1 MSGLLNLPGTK
12 SGQQGGYVPLGTPL
26 KQHAVSA
33 GGIAEPVIEMGDL
46 GLDEFYNDVA
56 SIRDSIRTFDD
67 SLSALR
73 TKQLYSL
80 QNPSEELSVEL
91 NELSASLTLDS
102 AKLKARLTDL
112 GKGVGQDEARRGH
125 WENLKAQLG
134 RAVQKW
140 QTGEMQQRE
149 KVRERVARQMAI
161 VNPDVTE
168 AEIKAVVDTSSAS
181 SAPQIFQQAVSG
193 TRTAA
198 ATSALNDVKSRHS
211 ELLAIETTLVELAA
225 LMQQVAE
232 LVITQDTQFTFIEDS
247 TKSAA
252 ADIEAG
258 VQQVAKARLSAAA
271 ARHKRKICFGVAAV
285 LVIILIVV
293 ILVQLGG
300 SGGGA
305 SKEETK
311 TETVSATDSHT
322 ANQQTD
328 AATATATQQT
338 QWWTPEVA
346 AATQR

>member
-12 SGQQGGYVPLGTPL
+12 SGQHGGYVPLDAPI

-46 GLDEFYNDVA
+46 GVDEFYNEVA
-56 SIRDSIRTFDD
+56 SVRDSIRAFETT
-67 SLSALR
+67 LTTLR

-80 QNPSEELSVEL
+80 QSPSEELSVEL
-91 NELSASLTLDS
+91 NEFSASLTLES
-102 AKLKARLTDL
+102 AKLKGRLTEL
-112 GKGVGQDEARRGH
+112 GKGVGRDEARRSH

-149 KVRERVARQMAI
+149 KVKERVARQMHI

-168 AEIKAVVDTSSAS
+168 EEIKAVVDVSSS
-181 SAPQIFQQAVSG
+181 TSAPQIFQQAVSG

-198 ATSALNDVKSRHS
+198 ATSALNEAKSRHS

-232 LVITQDTQFTFIEDS
+232 LVITQDSQFISIEDT
-247 TKSAA
+247 TKTAA
-252 ADIEAG
+252 GDIEAG
-258 VQQVAKARLSAAA
+258 AQQVTKARLSAAA
-271 ARHKRKICFGVAAV
+271 ARHKRKICLGVGLA

-293 ILVQLGG
+293 ISVQFGG
-300 SGGGA
+300 SGGGGK
-305 SKEETK
+305 SEETK
-311 TETVSATDSHT
+311 TETVSQTDSAT
-322 ANQQTD
+322 QTQTE
-328 AATATATQQT
+328 ATNTATATT
-338 QWWTPEVA
+338 AWWTPEPQQ
-346 AATQR
+346 TRRR